1 MQLDHIIKQ
10 AVEQYQENWV
20 RELPSEQELGKKYR
34 LTKEFR
40 RKMEKLI
47 QKEKRPF
54 YRMFNT
60 AGKRV
65 AVILTT
71 FLVAAAA
78 LCMSVEAIRTPIVR
92 FFVETFEK
100 YSIITTTGEGSEAGK
115 TRIEREYEL
124 GELPQGYEL
133 VESQTSELAAI
144 KEYRNGENGLLLLDQ
159 SPWTVIEDMADT
171 ESARTEEVEVSG
183 NPGTYIEKN
192 GRVNL
197 VWAQEGYRF
206 LLTAEGIGKEELM
219 RLAETLRP
227 IEE

>member
-100 YSIITTTGEGSEAGK
+100 YSIITTTGEGSESGK
-115 TRIEREYEL
+115 TRIEEEYEV
-124 GELPQGYEL
+124 GELPPGYEL
-133 VESQTSELAAI
+133 VESQASELAAV
-144 KEYRNGENGLLLLDQ
+144 KEYRNGENGLLRLNQ
-159 SPWTVIEDMADT
+159 SPWTGIKDMVDT
-171 ESARTEEVEVSG
+171 ESAETEEVEVSG

-192 GRVNL
+192 GTAML

>member
-100 YSIITTTGEGSEAGK
+100 YSIITTTGEGPEAGK

-133 VESQTSELAAI
+133 VESQASELAAV
-144 KEYRNGENGLLLLDQ
+144 KEYRNGENGLLSLNQYLL
-159 SPWTVIEDMADT
+159 SGEGMVDT
-171 ESARTEEVEVSG
+171 ESARTEEVELSG
-183 NPGTYIEKN
+183 NPGVYIEKN
-192 GRVNL
+192 GTAML

-206 LLTAEGIGKEELM
+206 LLTAEGIGKEKLM